1 MSEGLHDPDLMY
13 KLSIVVSLCSF
24 SVAAPEIM
32 IVSMIIMVRADI

>member
-13 KLSIVVSLCSF
+13 KLSIVVSLCS